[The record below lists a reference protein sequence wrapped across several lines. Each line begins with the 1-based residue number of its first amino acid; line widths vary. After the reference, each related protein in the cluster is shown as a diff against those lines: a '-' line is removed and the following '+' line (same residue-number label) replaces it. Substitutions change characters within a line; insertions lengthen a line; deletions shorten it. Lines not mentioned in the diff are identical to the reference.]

1 MYVCMYRRP
10 VAIVRVGLDRV
21 SRPAEEVRGRG
32 EGAGW
37 LVVGGW
43 WLGSLVSSVERRA
56 EVGMPRGRR
65 NETGGGGGGGGGS
78 EISHMELVV
87 L

>member
-1 MYVCMYRRP
+1 MYRCP

-32 EGAGW
+32 EGLAG
-37 LVVGGW
+37 G
-43 WLGSLVSSVERRA
+43 WLGSLVSSVDRRA

-65 NETGGGGGGGGGS
+65 NETGGGGGGG